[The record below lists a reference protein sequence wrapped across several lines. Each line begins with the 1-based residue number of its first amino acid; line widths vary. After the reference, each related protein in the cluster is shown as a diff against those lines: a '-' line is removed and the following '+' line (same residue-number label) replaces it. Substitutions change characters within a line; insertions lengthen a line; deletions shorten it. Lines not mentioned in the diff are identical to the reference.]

1 LPTYSY
7 TAVVARQASGQVV
20 VAFAAPPQE
29 ILDFAQIDRVARTSN
44 GSLRGFQR
52 HQIASHIKE
61 IRDYLSRADALL
73 PNPVVIAFTEGVRV
87 SPVSEGVVRVEID
100 GEGKPGYVVDG
111 QQRLTALSGIDKPG
125 FQVFVSALL
134 CEDYNALRQ
143 QFVLINNTR
152 PLPKALIYELL
163 PTVTGLPERF
173 TARSFAAALVELLN
187 YDERSSL
194 HYQIYQHT
202 NPGGVIRDT
211 AMQKVAMNSASDG
224 AVREF
229 VSEPDYLDR
238 SLHLFS
244 NFFGAV
250 QDIFRPEWQGM
261 TPKTSRLVHGAGV
274 VALGFVMDLLYS
286 STGASTRE
294 DFKTGLRH
302 LQGKTAW
309 TSGKWRFSD
318 GDERP
323 WNAIQNTPGDIA
335 LLTEYLVRETRRGLR
350 RSRTAA
356 VDAAA

>member
-1 LPTYSY
+1 M
-7 TAVVARQASGQVV
+7 VAKQADGKTVF
-20 VAFAAPPQE
+20 AFAAPPQDV
-29 ILDFAQIDRVARTSN
+29 LHFAQIDRVARTST
-44 GSLRGFQR
+44 GTLRGFQR
-52 HQIASHIKE
+52 HQVASHIKE
-61 IRDYLSRADALL
+61 IRDYLRRADALL
-73 PNPVVIAFTEGVRV
+73 PNPVVIAFTEGVTLA
-87 SPVSEGVVRVEID
+87 PCGDGVFRVEID
-100 GEGKPGYVVDG
+100 GESRPGYVVDG

-134 CEDYNALRQ
+134 CEDYNELRQ

-229 VSEPDYLDR
+229 VSQPDYLDR
-238 SLHLFS
+238 SFHLFS

-250 QDIFRPEWQGM
+250 QDVFRAEWQGM

-274 VALGFVMDLLYS
+274 VALGFVMDLLHS
-286 STGASTRE
+286 STGALTRE
-294 DFKTGLRH
+294 EFKAGLVH
-302 LQGKTAW
+302 LKDKTAW

-318 GDERP
+318 ADERP
-323 WNAIQNTPGDIA
+323 WNALQNTSGDIA
-335 LLTEYLVRETRRGLR
+335 LLTDYLVRETRRGLR
-350 RSRTAA
+350 ASRSR
-356 VDAAA
+356 DLHAAA